1 MRTNCVRNKRR
12 AFPCRTL
19 IFMSTKTTLAII
31 LSLVLIAFAGAGWFF
46 LSQKSNTGEVDT
58 SNNFFPFGIFDKKST
73 DGGTSGTGGNNS
85 TQTTADQNSNQN
97 KTKLLKLS
105 DTPVAGFIIFEKGS
119 STIVRYVEKG
129 NGHVQEVNTSS
140 LEKKRVSNTTIPQIH
155 EAIFSDK
162 GEQVLLRYTKEDSDT
177 IQTYSGKILPKA
189 TSTDEGI
196 LIGAFLDEDIKQI
209 AVSPDKLKIFT
220 LSNYGESSIGTVSL
234 FNGTKKSQVFQSSF
248 TEWLPQWTE
257 VDLIS
262 LNTKPSSSVFGFAYS
277 ITTKNSSLT
286 KVLGKKHG
294 LTTLTSPDGNRVLFS
309 ENTEYGSPL
318 SVLIKKTKVS
328 YSFGLATLSEKCVWY
343 PNNID
348 VYCAVPESTPRT
360 ADGYPDSWYQGL
372 VNFSDTI
379 WKIDTESGAT
389 DQLINL
395 RETSRE
401 QIDATLIQI
410 NQNGNKL
417 VFINKTDN
425 SLWLLSL

>member
-1 MRTNCVRNKRR
+1 
-12 AFPCRTL
+12 
-19 IFMSTKTTLAII
+19 MSTKTTLAII
-31 LSLVLIAFAGAGWFF
+31 LSLVLVAFAGAGWFF
-46 LSQKSNTGEVDT
+46 LTQKSNTGETGT
-58 SNNFFPFGIFDKKST
+58 SNGFFPFGIFEKQP
-73 DGGTSGTGGNNS
+73 TGGGGDTIDTGDS
-85 TQTTADQNSNQN
+85 SKTTGNQNSNEQ
-97 KTKLLKLS
+97 KRVKLSKIS
-105 DTPVAGFIIFEKGS
+105 DTPVAGFIVFEKGS

-129 NGHVQEVNTSS
+129 NGHIQEVNTAS

-162 GEQVLLRYTKEDSDT
+162 GEQVLLRYLKEGSDS
-177 IQTYSGKILPKA
+177 IQTFSGKISPKA

-220 LSNYGESSIGTVSL
+220 LSNYGGSSIGTISL
-234 FNGTKKSQVFQSSF
+234 FDGTKKSQIFQSSF
-248 TEWLPQWTE
+248 TEWLPQWVTT
-257 VDLIS
+257 DLIS
-262 LNTKPSSSVFGFAYS
+262 LNTKPSSSVFGFDYS

-286 KVLGKKHG
+286 KILGEKYG

-309 ENTEYGSPL
+309 ENTEYGLPL

-328 YSFGLATLSEKCVWY
+328 YSFGLATLSEKCAWY
-343 PNNID
+343 QNNID

-401 QIDATLIQI
+401 PIDATLMQI
-410 NQNGNKL
+410 NQNGDTL
-417 VFINKTDN
+417 VFVNKTDN

>member
-1 MRTNCVRNKRR
+1 M
-12 AFPCRTL
+12 P
-19 IFMSTKTTLAII
+19 TKTTLAII
-31 LSLVLIAFAGAGWFF
+31 LSLILVAFAGAGWFF
-46 LSQKSNTGEVDT
+46 LTQKSNNGET
-58 SNNFFPFGIFDKKST
+58 STNDGFFPFGIFEKQP
-73 DGGTSGTGGNNS
+73 TSGGGDTTGTGDS
-85 TQTTADQNSNQN
+85 SQTTNNQN
-97 KTKLLKLS
+97 QNEQKKVKLSKIS
-105 DTPVAGFIIFEKGS
+105 DTPVAGFIVFEKGS

-129 NGHVQEVNTSS
+129 NGHIQEVNTAS

-162 GEQVLLRYTKEDSDT
+162 GEQVLLRYQKEDSDS
-177 IQTYSGKILPKA
+177 IQTFSGKISPKA

-196 LIGAFLDEDIKQI
+196 LVGSFLDEDIEQI

-220 LSNYGESSIGTVSL
+220 LSNYGGLSVGTISL
-234 FNGTKKSQVFQSSF
+234 FDGTKKSQIFQSSF
-248 TEWLPQWTE
+248 TEWLPQWVTT
-257 VDLIS
+257 DLIS
-262 LNTKPSSSVFGFAYS
+262 LNTKPSSFVFGFDYS

-286 KVLGKKHG
+286 KILGGKYG
-294 LTTLTSPDGNRVLFS
+294 LTTLTSPDGSRVLFS

-318 SVLIKKTKVS
+318 SVLIKKTKAS

-343 PNNID
+343 SNNID

-372 VNFSDTI
+372 INFSDTI

-395 RETSRE
+395 REISRE
-401 QIDATLIQI
+401 QIDATLMQI
-410 NQNGNKL
+410 NQNGDTL
-417 VFINKTDN
+417 VFLNKTDN

>member
-1 MRTNCVRNKRR
+1 
-12 AFPCRTL
+12 
-19 IFMSTKTTLAII
+19 MSTKTTLAII
-31 LSLVLIAFAGAGWFF
+31 LSLILVAFAGAGWFF
-46 LSQKSNTGEVDT
+46 LSQKSNNGETGTGDG
-58 SNNFFPFGIFDKKST
+58 FFPFGIFEKQP
-73 DGGTSGTGGNNS
+73 TSGGGS
-85 TQTTADQNSNQN
+85 ITDTSDSSQTTNNQN
-97 KTKLLKLS
+97 QSEHKNVKLLKIS
-105 DTPVAGFIIFEKGS
+105 DTPVAGFIVFEKGS

-129 NGHVQEVNTSS
+129 NGHVQEINTSS

-155 EAIFSDK
+155 EAIFSNK
-162 GEQVLLRYTKEDSDT
+162 GEQVLLRYLKEGSDT
-177 IQTYSGKILPKA
+177 IQTYSGKISPKA

-196 LIGAFLDEDIKQI
+196 LVGAFLDEDIKQI
-209 AVSPDKLKIFT
+209 AVSPDRLKIFT
-220 LSNYGESSIGTVSL
+220 LSNYGGLSVGTISL
-234 FNGTKKSQVFQSSF
+234 FDGTKKSQIFQSSF

-257 VDLIS
+257 LDLIS

-277 ITTKNSSLT
+277 ITTKNSPLT
-286 KVLGKKHG
+286 KVLGKKYG

-328 YSFGLATLSEKCVWY
+328 YSFGLATLSEKCVWRS
-343 PNNID
+343 NNID

-401 QIDATLIQI
+401 QIDATLMQI
-410 NQNGNKL
+410 NQNGDTL
-417 VFINKTDN
+417 VFVNKTDN